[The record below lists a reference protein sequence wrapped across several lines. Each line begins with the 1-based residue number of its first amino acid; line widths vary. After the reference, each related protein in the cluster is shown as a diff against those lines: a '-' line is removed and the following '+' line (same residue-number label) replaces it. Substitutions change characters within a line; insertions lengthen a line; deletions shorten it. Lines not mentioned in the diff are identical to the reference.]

1 MIDNTPN
8 QPSKLKIKSW
18 IERNYESKGTYNKE
32 NQIRFKTGMLRL
44 NLCDYGDSYILVKGT
59 VKVANTA
66 AQDQPNNAA
75 NKNVIYKKGKI

>member
-18 IERNYESKGTYNKE
+18 VEGNYESKGTYNKE

-44 NLCDYGDSYILVKGT
+44 SLCDYSDSYILVKGT